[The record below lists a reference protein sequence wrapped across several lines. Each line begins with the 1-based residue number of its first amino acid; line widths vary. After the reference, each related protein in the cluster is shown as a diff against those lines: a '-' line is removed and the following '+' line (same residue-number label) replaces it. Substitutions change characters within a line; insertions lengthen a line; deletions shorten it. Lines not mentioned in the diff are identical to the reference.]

1 MEIFTVCMPLI
12 FDTILVDPKLLV
24 AVRSPAADRANDT
37 CKGQHCFSAAR
48 RSLYACIAFMCSH

>member
-24 AVRSPAADRANDT
+24 AVRP
-37 CKGQHCFSAAR
+37 SAAPC
-48 RSLYACIAFMCSH
+48 LQTCSRQVH